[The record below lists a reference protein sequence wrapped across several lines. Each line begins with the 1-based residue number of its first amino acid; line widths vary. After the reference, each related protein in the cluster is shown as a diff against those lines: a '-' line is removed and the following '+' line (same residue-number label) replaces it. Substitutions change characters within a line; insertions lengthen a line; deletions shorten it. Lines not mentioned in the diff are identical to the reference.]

1 MQATDSRSYKG
12 RKLVFSSFNCSFLL
26 MGKVDK
32 DITGRG
38 SIKPQMKLHCFSTA
52 TLDRHSLRRAGWN
65 WARVR
70 VAFVNQLCDVLICD
84 LLSTKQFIS
93 ENCSSQVFCRRCGS
107 CDQHSLFVSTAHGG
121 LGKNL
126 LPQVL
131 FSCLL
136 LVITAPTHKDNE
148 ESGTVA
154 RVGVRV
160 GEVSSSSSSAI

>member
-1 MQATDSRSYKG
+1 M
-12 RKLVFSSFNCSFLL
+12 FSFVTYSVQNSLFQKIVPLKSF
-26 MGKVDK
+26 
-32 DITGRG
+32 
-38 SIKPQMKLHCFSTA
+38 A
-52 TLDRHSLRRAGWN
+52 A
-65 WARVR
+65 
-70 VAFVNQLCDVLICD
+70 DV
-84 LLSTKQFIS
+84 
-93 ENCSSQVFCRRCGS
+93 ES

-160 GEVSSSSSSAI
+160 GEVSSSPSSAI